1 MKSFGKTKAASTDVN
16 TGDTPTGAVISDASV
31 RPPRFK
37 KIPRGVLISLA
48 LLVVVGGVG
57 YYLWNQRPVRVGNHT
72 VSKQD
77 VSNAVAAQKRAM
89 IANGSTDTSSAEKE
103 AQSQVIL
110 LAGLKTEADKRG
122 IHYAESDIDS
132 TVLKESITSY
142 GTKEKYLSYMK
153 ATYGWGKEDVYR
165 TRTIEYLENKMQDKL
180 LSTRSYSL
188 TFVRWDNIKQL
199 FPNSYQKIYDQKEAI
214 LKTKHLPL
222 YQQKA
227 STATLAKSAEL
238 VMGMSKDEEFAVYQ
252 NTAGVP
258 IVNIVETF
266 GPGHSI
272 DGIEKY
278 PEGEDLATKLTSLQH
293 IGDFTGPFKSNDGT
307 LVIARLETSKGGN
320 FASWSALTSYYQKKS
335 GLTFAPS
342 RASQSFGKLATSL
355 QHAGSLFT
363 AQAASAAAAAAAD
376 CLDTHKLN
384 YYVEYR
390 DYDTAALISTANTSV
405 YATVNRSKDNCTESG
420 YTSRGYTV
428 RAVAGYPNTFSAS
441 KTFSDNNAGTLH
453 VLLDCNGN
461 AWNISDTNTGVV
473 VAIRGYTHKSTTLPS
488 GQTSAFPWYPG
499 INGSGAFTTTVAYRK
514 NPPPPSGSITCTP
527 MTNYTAKLNYSWSNA
542 PGGITVK
549 RTTPAG
555 TLDTNTVT
563 SGSDNYTDTSLYI
576 YSSFTYTLYHG
587 STPLSTKSCSPLP
600 TPTGTVTCTTTG
612 PNSIDLNYSF
622 SSSTGTKTLKRST
635 PSAVLA
641 TTTDDSRL
649 NTLYSDTGLVNN
661 TAYTYTL
668 YNGSTVLS
676 STRCTTGSPPPAGG
690 GSISCTATSGSDIS
704 VSYSWS
710 GLSAYSV
717 SVYRD
722 SIFYTSQPAGTGNAT
737 FNDGSNAVG
746 ATHSYGLYN
755 GFTQISSTSCTT
767 QSPPPSP
774 SSSTGYISCSP
785 TDSYNISVSYS
796 WSSAPSSGVTISR
809 DGGSY
814 TFGTGTSGNGSFD
827 DGGNPPSSTHTYSIS
842 DGNSTIYTAI
852 CTTYPPPPIP
862 PSVSVGAGNCIS
874 GFDVFASDPD
884 SSGSEL
890 QLHVTSIGFDVSSYT
905 SGQSYHVAIPAS
917 LIDGTRHYFS
927 ITAYGVDTSGY
938 PDGTDGYGS
947 TMLLACGNFSTNP
960 TTTNKLTPDDEA
972 PTGYQ
977 VSGTVNIT
985 SGLPSASFNMTCSQT
1000 ATFTS
1005 ALTGVT
1011 STIGGPTSC
1020 NSSFASGSYGVTGPS
1035 GPVATFMAGDKYCAT
1050 IQVQYASGV
1059 VQEGG
1064 QVLSSTGPNSGS
1076 TSCDYVTNKPYF
1088 KIINSSA
1095 AVGGVVGACTSAV
1108 NTGVL
1113 SSWFNNTNAAN
1124 NYGASAQLGAYAL
1137 AHIAGFASN
1146 QTSPSNSPSELSF
1159 ANVADGSSTPSPF
1172 ITTDNNSPY
1181 LGGSQNGR
1189 NCITAPA
1196 VEPIGTVS
1204 SGGSGLVNLNGF
1216 LNPGHSHIDRPKKY
1230 GGNLR
1235 IKNNNRPVEA
1245 GDNVAFYVAGDI
1257 FIEDN
1262 IIYDTTGWTAQTIP
1276 SMLVVATGN
1285 IYIDPSVTQLDGTY
1299 EAGGKIV
1306 TCATASG
1313 AITPTNLY
1321 DTCKNKLIVNGSFV
1335 AKKIELLRTYGS
1347 LRDEARNL
1355 APPGSLVTCDSA
1367 SGPAVNQPN
1376 CAAEVFQFSPEH
1388 YLERPAARVPGAG
1401 MVQYDAVTS
1410 LPPVL

>member
-1 MKSFGKTKAASTDVN
+1 MKSFGKTKATSTDVN
-16 TGDTPTGAVISDASV
+16 TSATPTGAVISDASV

-89 IANGSTDTSSAEKE
+89 IANGSKDTSSAEKE
-103 AQSQVIL
+103 AQNQVIL

-153 ATYGWGKEDVYR
+153 ATYDWGKEDVYR
-165 TRTIEYLENKMQDKL
+165 TRTIEYLEQKMQDEL

-199 FPNSYQKIYDQKEAI
+199 FPNSYQKIYDEKEAI

-320 FASWSALTSYYQKKS
+320 FASWSSLTSYYQKKS

-363 AQAASAAAAAAAD
+363 AQAASAAAAD
-376 CLDTHKLN
+376 CLVTHGLD
-384 YYVEYR
+384 YYVVYR

-405 YATVNRSKDNCTESG
+405 YAQVNRSKDNCTESG
-420 YTSRGYTV
+420 YTSRGY
-428 RAVAGYPNTFSAS
+428 AVGAVSGYPNTFSVS
-441 KTFSDNNAGTLH
+441 KTFRDNNAGTMH

-461 AWNISDTNTGVV
+461 SWNINDTNTGVV
-473 VAIRGYTHKSTTLPS
+473 VAISGYTHKSTTFPS

-499 INGSGAFTTTVAYRK
+499 INSSGAFTTTVAYRK

-527 MTNYTAKLNYSWSNA
+527 MTNYTVKLNYSWSNA

-576 YSSFTYTLYHG
+576 YSSFTYTLRHG
-587 STPLSTKSCSPLP
+587 SAVLDTITCSPLP
-600 TPTGTVTCTTTG
+600 TPTGSVNCTPTGPTSIKLDYSYGGVSGTTTIKRTTPAATLVSSAAAFNLG
-612 PNSIDLNYSF
+612 TTYSD
-622 SSSTGTKTLKRST
+622 SGRLSSTS
-635 PSAVLA
+635 
-641 TTTDDSRL
+641 
-649 NTLYSDTGLVNN
+649 
-661 TAYTYTL
+661 YTYTL
-668 YNGSTVLS
+668 ANGSTTLD
-676 STRCTTGSPPPAGG
+676 TATCTTDAPVASGG
-690 GSISCTATSGSDIS
+690 GTISCAATSSSDIS
-704 VSYSWS
+704 INYSWS
-710 GLSAYSV
+710 GLSASGV
-717 SVYRD
+717 SVKKD
-722 SIFYTSQPAGTGNAT
+722 NFLYTTYAGASGSTS
-737 FNDGSNAVG
+737 FNDGGNA
-746 ATHSYGLYN
+746 ASSAHKYDLYN
-755 GFTQISSTSCTT
+755 GSALLSTMTCTTQATPPSSTS
-767 QSPPPSP
+767 SI
-774 SSSTGYISCSP
+774 GAVSCSP
-785 TDSYNISVSYS
+785 TGPYDISVSYS
-796 WSSAPSSGVTISR
+796 WSSAPSSGVTISK
-809 DGGSY
+809 DGGPY
-814 TFGTGTSGNGSFD
+814 TFGSGTSGDGSFG
-827 DGGNPPSSTHTYSIS
+827 DGGNSPSSTHTYSIS
-842 DGNSTIYTAI
+842 DGSSTLDSAT

-1401 MVQYDAVTS
+1401 MVQYDAITS